1 MISIASKIISITRN
15 LILIVL
21 TFQILPC
28 TGQVKE
34 KTVNDKIENGLNNQS
49 SNLKYISLN

>member
-34 KTVNDKIENGLNNQS
+34 KTVNDKIENGLNNW
-49 SNLKYISLN
+49 KIRTY